1 MREAWGAINVSATS
15 KYIIKFGFPREPRR
29 FGNTSGGG
37 GGVGGLGAGLCG
49 GRVLK
54 GFSLSTHSC
63 EHRAHNM

>member
-1 MREAWGAINVSATS
+1 MTEAWGAINVSATS

-29 FGNTSGGG
+29 FGNTSGRGR
-37 GGVGGLGAGLCG
+37 GVGAGLCG
-49 GRVLK
+49 GQVLK